1 MLGGRASRSTTPS
14 KQFTIHNG
22 RLALCCRARRST
34 SYLCYGF
41 REAGPLCE
49 THCKPRSG
57 AAVGKMSLNETS
69 FPEGGLML
77 LVVSRMYKSRFA
89 EHADTAEF
97 HPQLR
102 RFTACSGLRIE
113 VYLRHTLWLKTCS
126 NLLQTNR
133 RSSVPLDNTDQT
145 LHTFFIMRFGWCC
158 RARRSTSYDC

>member
-34 SYLCYGF
+34 SYLRYGF
-41 REAGPLCE
+41 RKAGPLCE

-57 AAVGKMSLNETS
+57 AAVGKMSLSETS

-89 EHADTAEF
+89 EHAATAEF
-97 HPQLR
+97 YPQLR

-113 VYLRHTLWLKTCS
+113 VYLRHTRGSVL
-126 NLLQTNR
+126 
-133 RSSVPLDNTDQT
+133 SSETQQGVIGSQAASKQLIIHNGRLAQCW
-145 LHTFFIMRFGWCC
+145 R
-158 RARRSTSYDC
+158 